1 MTDQAAA
8 SSPAHPAR
16 RPRNVRRDAVRN
28 YHRVLDAAHEVLA
41 ETGPG
46 ATMEQIAAR
55 AGVGV
60 GTVYRRFPS
69 KDHLIDELLHQ
80 SREQMLDTA
89 DQALRESDDHGLDH
103 LLHALGPRLAAQSR
117 YAGLLLTHAP
127 DPAASS
133 QLRSVITELVR
144 RAIRAGTL
152 DPGVSADDIMALI
165 RGMRVA
171 AISDPDSPAPGSW
184 ERFLGI
190 HLAGMRT
197 TCRTDTPTRSAASAV
212 AVPHARADI

>member
-1 MTDQAAA
+1 MTDHELANP
-8 SSPAHPAR
+8 PADPAK
-16 RPRNVRRDAVRN
+16 RPRAVRRDAVRN
-28 YHRVLDAAHEVLA
+28 QQRVLDAAHEVLA

-69 KDHLIDELLHQ
+69 KEILIDELLRV
-80 SREQMLDTA
+80 SREQMLKTA

-117 YAGLLLTHAP
+117 YAGLLLTRAP
-127 DPAASS
+127 DPAASG
-133 QLRSVITELVR
+133 QLRDIISELVR
-144 RAIRAGTL
+144 RAIKAGTL
-152 DPGVSADDIMALI
+152 DPGITTDDIMALI

-171 AISDPDSPAPGSW
+171 AVSETDDCSPAPW
-184 ERFLGI
+184 HRFLTI
-190 HLAGMRT
+190 HLAGMR
-197 TCRTDTPTRSAASAV
+197 V
-212 AVPHARADI
+212 A